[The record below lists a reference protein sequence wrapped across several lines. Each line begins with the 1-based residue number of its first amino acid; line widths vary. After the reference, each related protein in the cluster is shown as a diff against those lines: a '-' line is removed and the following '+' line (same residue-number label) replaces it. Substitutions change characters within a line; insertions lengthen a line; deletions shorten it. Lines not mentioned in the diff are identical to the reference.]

1 MNKDNET
8 MALRICD
15 WKYGKDWVYSITY
28 DEALAD
34 LHRFAIPHHEEF
46 GIPGHVEVVGQQIG
60 EIRNIGT
67 SSFNG
72 YRHMNGA
79 ELKDLLARGWGVG
92 NHGWSHHFIR
102 PDMVDQE
109 IRLSREVIEQA
120 IGAPVLLYCAP
131 NGIENMSDY
140 VLDACRQF
148 GYLGAMSI
156 TDGVNAASD
165 ELYYLNRTPLHES
178 YEEPFYSAY
187 DPFRHILLAQEAKGW
202 IIDYCHCPL
211 EQAVHPNKDC
221 SEAQLRL
228 RLQTIIEEGGDQVW
242 CAVPEEVISYHLC
255 RRHAVVE
262 TVAETPREQ
271 RYRIRYEAL
280 PARVE
285 CRELTFE
292 VEVPAAWCNY
302 PRVWVNGV
310 PRAASV
316 VRPRLLRTTVEVE
329 DGTELLFRP
338 LTS

>member
-1 MNKDNET
+1 

-15 WKYGKDWVYSITY
+15 WKYGKNWVYSITY

-72 YRHMNGA
+72 YRHMNDD

-109 IRLSREVIEQA
+109 IRLSRDVIEQA

-140 VLDACRQF
+140 VLDACRQL

-187 DPFRHILLAQEAKGW
+187 DPFRHILLAQESKGW

-228 RLQTIIEEGGDQVW
+228 RLQTIVEEGGDQVW

-262 TVAETPREQ
+262 TVAATAREQ

-285 CRELTFE
+285 RRELTFE
-292 VEVPAAWCNY
+292 VEVPAAWCNA

-310 PRAASV
+310 PQSASV

-329 DGTELLFRP
+329 DRTELLFRP